1 MLHSLRGE
9 SLCEEQTEKKSED
22 NKDSSHDG
30 TNIASCFETPQNI
43 HKHQTVSQEKWD
55 VLKMKQRLEFALV
68 HYHYQGWLLSRK
80 RERKWEREG
89 EREFKEPGRVT

>member
-43 HKHQTVSQEKWD
+43 HKHQTVSQEK
-55 VLKMKQRLEFALV
+55 
-68 HYHYQGWLLSRK
+68 
-80 RERKWEREG
+80 
-89 EREFKEPGRVT
+89 